1 MNTAPQGPDLG
12 DPITT
17 MPPGRS
23 EISRLLRK
31 PSAHLNQRGVTFT
44 YQFAC
49 SHDRP
54 FLLNKYNIDWV
65 FFSYALFLFEKAI

>member
-17 MPPGRS
+17 VPPGRS
-23 EISRLLRK
+23 EISRVLRK
-31 PSAHLNQRGVTFT
+31 PSAHRNQRGVTFT
-44 YQFAC
+44 YQFAW

-54 FLLNKYNIDWV
+54 FLKQIQY
-65 FFSYALFLFEKAI
+65 